1 MTGPFRKPVATWH
14 HQLELAAGTDLIQ
27 LVGVVVGIGHHIAL
41 NLRCTQQ
48 TPTHDPFILVHWRN
62 PPCSDLALFSR
73 DDMQFVALRHAAG
86 SASVTSLTIGRD
98 AADREWLAI
107 QDPDQT
113 TIRLGPDDALFQQ
126 GQQRDHR
133 RRPAD
138 PLASADV
145 AAGSEESTQAAKQA
159 KPKKRAP
166 LKLTEESSST
176 SGSVAKPDKA
186 LSANEAME
194 KLKPLQILLGKWRGT
209 TRKALVDEP
218 EWIWD
223 LQTDP
228 AAPALVMTSAKGA
241 YFTAARLGIDADTAG
256 YQLTTTSPNG
266 ETKRFAGSFIQPV
279 EDVIGDNDKLQRT
292 FKLEF
297 VEQAERAATEAWR
310 VVFNQ
315 QENNR
320 FILEIERR
328 RGSAA
333 YARVDT
339 VSTQREGT
347 SFALS
352 DTDFKDKEC
361 IISQGLGTISV
372 SYKGKSYWVCCTGCE
387 AAFYEDPQKWIDRYA
402 AMNAGR

>member
-1 MTGPFRKPVATWH
+1 MVQVIGRSSV
-14 HQLELAAGTDLIQ
+14 LV
-27 LVGVVVGIGHHIAL
+27 LVG
-41 NLRCTQQ
+41 
-48 TPTHDPFILVHWRN
+48 IL
-62 PPCSDLALFSR
+62 
-73 DDMQFVALRHAAG
+73 
-86 SASVTSLTIGRD
+86 ASCWMISGCGGGGK
-98 AADREWLAI
+98 
-107 QDPDQT
+107 PDQ
-113 TIRLGPDDALFQQ
+113 ASSQ
-126 GQQRDHR
+126 G
-133 RRPAD
+133 
-138 PLASADV
+138 ASAQP
-145 AAGSEESTQAAKQA
+145 ANTPASATLPPSSEESTTTVAKQA

-166 LKLTEESSST
+166 LQLAGDGSSS
-176 SGSVAKPDKA
+176 SEPVAKTSKA
-186 LSANEAME
+186 LTANEAME

-228 AAPALVMTSAKGA
+228 AAPALVMTSTKGA
-241 YFTAARLGIDADTAG
+241 YFTAARLGIDAATDN
-256 YQLTTTSPNG
+256 YLLTTTGPNG
-266 ETKRFAGSFIQPV
+266 ETKRFTGSFIQPV

-297 VEQAERAATEAWR
+297 VERAEPAATEAWR
-310 VVFNQ
+310 MVFNQ

-328 RGSAA
+328 RGGAA

-372 SYKGKSYWVCCTGCE
+372 NYKGKSYWVCCTGCE

-402 AMNAGR
+402 AMNAAK